1 MNVLLCCAQIRPPP
15 DEQHLPLTFDFPE
28 GSLIGIAKEKL
39 PVVVSFTGSRPTSFT
54 ANVVFLDEE
63 GKRFSLPITGT
74 TDASLLTTK
83 PFMDVRASFLPSA
96 VSPML
101 LSAVPC
107 SAFYFAPCAAF
118 CCALFCL
125 LACPPKL
132 PSAVPCSCIDMIA
145 PIE

>member
-1 MNVLLCCAQIRPPP
+1 MCFCIQIRPPP

-39 PVVVSFTGSRPTSFT
+39 PVMVSFTGSRPTSFT

-83 PFMDVRASFLPSA
+83 PFMDVRASI
-96 VSPML
+96 L

-107 SAFYFAPCAAF
+107 SAF

-125 LACPPKL
+125 LLCPLCCLLLCPIL
-132 PSAVPCSCIDMIA
+132 PFAVPPVQPSAVPHTSCNVIA
-145 PIE
+145 PPEWR

>member
-1 MNVLLCCAQIRPPP
+1 MWFCVQIRPPP

-39 PVVVSFTGSRPTSFT
+39 PVIVSFTGSRPTSFT

-96 VSPML
+96 VPPVL
-101 LSAVPC
+101 PSAVPYA
-107 SAFYFAPCAAF
+107 AFCCAPCAAF
-118 CCALFCL
+118 RGALFCL
-125 LACPPKL
+125 LLCPIL
-132 PSAVPCSCIDMIA
+132 PLL
-145 PIE
+145 